1 MGSRKGNKSRSMAH
15 GSRGEDK
22 PATLKDML
30 STAQLDALKA
40 AADSLKAEESRKME
54 EERRRREEERK
65 LEQKR
70 RENDFE
76 YLLNN
81 SDQEWK
87 NYK

>member
-1 MGSRKGNKSRSMAH
+1 MGSRRGNKNRSMTS
-15 GSRGEDK
+15 GSRAEDK

-40 AADSLKAEESRKME
+40 AANTLKAEEDRKLE
-54 EERRRREEERK
+54 EERQRREEERK

-70 RENDFE
+70 RDNDFE

-81 SDQEWK
+81 SHQDWK

>member
-1 MGSRKGNKSRSMAH
+1 MGSRKVNKSRSLAH
-15 GSRGEDK
+15 NSRTEDK

-40 AADSLKAEESRKME
+40 AADTLKAEESRKLE

-70 RENDFE
+70 RDNDFE

-81 SDQEWK
+81 SEQDWK